1 MHSLRNR
8 LKKLVKGSLFYLFL
22 NLVQINCIF
31 SDIYI
36 YTLKWI
42 GCISYINYHMERFFC
57 LFWWC
62 LTPLSTIFHLYRGGQ
77 FHWWRK
83 LECPE
88 KITDLSQVTDK
99 LYHIMLYTSLWSRF
113 ELTTSVVICTDCIC
127 SGKSNYHMIT
137 TTTDPKMFFEIVY
150 YNLIQDDTYNS
161 SRLDNPV
168 NVSFPIDM
176 KALAFNLL
184 QRPNINIY
192 SIIMIY

>member
-1 MHSLRNR
+1 MDRMH
-8 LKKLVKGSLFYLFL
+8 KLHELPYGH
-22 NLVQINCIF
+22 I
-31 SDIYI
+31 
-36 YTLKWI
+36 
-42 GCISYINYHMERFFC
+42 FC

-77 FHWWRK
+77 FYWWRK

-99 LYHIMLYTSLWSRF
+99 LYHIMLYTSPWSRF
-113 ELTTSVVICTDCIC
+113 ELTTSVVICTDCIG

-168 NVSFPIDM
+168 SVSFPIDI
-176 KALAFNLL
+176 KALQFNLL